1 VLHPDDSRDELR
13 RTLRARRRALTGN
26 ERTLAQA
33 RLTRAIRSLNVYRV
47 AKHVAVYFAVDG
59 EVDLA
64 ELIAATIRR
73 GVSIYAPQLA
83 DDRLM
88 FRALGAS
95 TALTTNR
102 YGIPEPSDGAP
113 IDARSLDLVLT
124 PLVGFD
130 RSGARLGMG
139 KGYYDRTFEFL
150 KSRRTWLRPKL
161 LGVGFAFQEIPKL
174 DIARWDIGLWGI
186 VTDVDTI
193 RSKTGIT
200 R

>member
-1 VLHPDDSRDELR
+1 MHPDDSRDELR
-13 RTLRARRRALTGN
+13 RTLRARRRALTSD

-33 RLTRAIRSLNVYRV
+33 RLTRAIRSLHVYRR
-47 AKHVAVYFAVDG
+47 AKRVAVYFAVDG
-59 EVDLA
+59 EVDLT

-73 GVSIYAPQLA
+73 GVSVYAPQLA
-83 DDRLM
+83 DDGLT

-95 TALTTNR
+95 SALTTNR

-174 DIARWDIGLWGI
+174 DIERWDIGLWGV
-186 VTDVDTI
+186 VTDTDTI
-193 RSKTGIT
+193 HSNLGIT